1 MKAMEK
7 RPGNSRTLV
16 VILAIVSV
24 ILTVFTISPDNS
36 SDYEYTE
43 GQPWMYGELI
53 APFNFSI
60 EKSEEQLSNEMDSL
74 KKNFIPYF
82 SLNNEKLDAAIE
94 GLDKLYRDTLNGI
107 ISEQTLNNLKQGLT
121 EIYSTGIINT
131 VGEDV
136 LNNMEARYIRSY
148 SGNTSKLYAKETLY
162 TFRTAYTHVMSVNM
176 TEHERDMLSTFH
188 LEDLITPNML
198 YDRTRSESDL
208 QEQENQISRY
218 NGMVMQKQKIIDRG
232 EIIDSEK
239 FQIIHSYMDMQARN
253 TKSTQFKLMSWGG
266 HLIYV
271 SVLFFILAFYL
282 FQYRKNIVNDSS
294 SVIFLFSAITIF
306 TVATNIYIQY
316 SGLSKF
322 IIPCTMLALMLRI
335 FLDSRTAFMGYITY
349 LLSCTLGVL
358 IPYDFIFLQIAA
370 GLVAIFSIHELTQR
384 SQIFKTVFI
393 VMLTYFVLWFATQ
406 MIQLEDIRN
415 LSWLIL
421 VYLAINCI
429 ILLLTY
435 PLILAVEKIFGFT
448 SNVTLIE
455 LSNINNDIL
464 KELAETAPGTFQHSM
479 QVSTLAA
486 EAARAVEASTQLV
499 RTAALYHD
507 IGKMVNPPFFTE
519 NQNNV
524 NPHDNLTYQESA
536 QIITGHVTE
545 GMRIA
550 EKHHLPDS
558 IKHFICTH
566 HGTGMAKY
574 FYIKYVN
581 EHPGEDI
588 DDTPFRYAGPNPDSK
603 ETAILMMADAV
614 EASSR
619 SLSQYTEELIGELVD
634 KIVDTQVNDGYFND
648 CPITMQEIK
657 KIKDVFKEELKT
669 MYHTRIS
676 YPTINK

>member
-1 MKAMEK
+1 MEK
-7 RPGNSRTLV
+7 RIVSSRTLV
-16 VILAIVSV
+16 VILATVSV
-24 ILTVFTISPDNS
+24 LLTVFTISPDNS
-36 SDYEYTE
+36 SQYEYIE

-60 EKSEEQLSNEMDSL
+60 EKSEAQLANESDSL

-82 SLNNEKLDAAIE
+82 SLSGEKFEAAVE
-94 GLDKLYRDTLNGI
+94 GLDKLYKDTLHGI
-107 ISEQTLNNLKQGLT
+107 ISVQTFNNLKQGLT
-121 EIYSTGIINT
+121 EIYTEGIINT
-131 VGEDV
+131 VGEDI
-136 LNNMEARYIRSY
+136 LNNTDVRYIRSY
-148 SGNTSKLYAKETLY
+148 SGNTSKLYNKENLY
-162 TFRTAYTHVMSVNM
+162 TFRTAYSHLINVGM
-176 TEHERDMLSTFH
+176 TDRERSILATFH
-188 LEDLITPNML
+188 LEDLITPNLL
-198 YDRTRSESDL
+198 YDMTRSDSEL
-208 QEQENQISRY
+208 HEQENQISKY
-218 NGMVMQKQKIIDRG
+218 NGMVMQNQKIIDRG

-239 FQIIHSYMDMQARN
+239 FMIIHSYMDMQTRN
-253 TKSTQFKLMSWGG
+253 TKSRQFKLMSWGG

-271 SVLFFILAFYL
+271 SVLFFLLALYL
-282 FQYRKNIVNDSS
+282 FQYRRDIVDNSR

-306 TVATNIYIQY
+306 TVATNIFIQY

-335 FLDSRTAFMGYITY
+335 FLDSRTAFLGYITY
-349 LLSCTLGVL
+349 LLSCSLGVL

-370 GLVAIFSIHELTQR
+370 GLAAIFRLHELTQR

-393 VMLTYFVLWFATQ
+393 VMVTYFVLWFATQ

-486 EAARAVEASTQLV
+486 EAARAVKASSQLV

-507 IGKMVNPPFFTE
+507 IGKMINPPFFTE
-519 NQNNV
+519 NQKNV
-524 NPHDNLTYQESA
+524 NPHDSLTCQESA
-536 QIITGHVTE
+536 RIITGHVTE
-545 GMRIA
+545 GMKIA

-558 IKHFICTH
+558 IKHFIRTH

-581 EHPGEDI
+581 EHPDEKI
-588 DDTPFRYAGPNPDSK
+588 DETPFRYTGSNPDSK

-619 SLSQYTEELIGELVD
+619 SLPEYTEELISNLVD
-634 KIVDTQVNDGYFND
+634 KIVDNQVKDGYFNN
-648 CPITMQEIK
+648 CPITMQEIR

-676 YPTINK
+676 YPTPNR

>member
-1 MKAMEK
+1 MTDRE
-7 RPGNSRTLV
+7 RS
-16 VILAIVSV
+16 ILA
-24 ILTVFTISPDNS
+24 
-36 SDYEYTE
+36 
-43 GQPWMYGELI
+43 
-53 APFNFSI
+53 
-60 EKSEEQLSNEMDSL
+60 
-74 KKNFIPYF
+74 
-82 SLNNEKLDAAIE
+82 
-94 GLDKLYRDTLNGI
+94 
-107 ISEQTLNNLKQGLT
+107 
-121 EIYSTGIINT
+121 
-131 VGEDV
+131 
-136 LNNMEARYIRSY
+136 
-148 SGNTSKLYAKETLY
+148 
-162 TFRTAYTHVMSVNM
+162 
-176 TEHERDMLSTFH
+176 TFH
-188 LEDLITPNML
+188 LEDLITPNLL
-198 YDRTRSESDL
+198 YDMTRSDSEL
-208 QEQENQISRY
+208 HEQENQISKY
-218 NGMVMQKQKIIDRG
+218 NGMVMQNQKIIDRG

-239 FQIIHSYMDMQARN
+239 FMIIHSYMDMQTRN
-253 TKSTQFKLMSWGG
+253 TKSRQFKLMSWGG

-271 SVLFFILAFYL
+271 SVLFFLLALYL
-282 FQYRKNIVNDSS
+282 FQYRRDIVDNSR

-306 TVATNIYIQY
+306 TVATNIFIQY

-335 FLDSRTAFMGYITY
+335 FLDSRTAFLGYITY
-349 LLSCTLGVL
+349 LLSCSLGVL

-370 GLVAIFSIHELTQR
+370 GLAAIFSLHELTQR

-393 VMLTYFVLWFATQ
+393 VMVTYFVLWFATQ

-486 EAARAVEASTQLV
+486 EAARAVKASSQLV

-507 IGKMVNPPFFTE
+507 IGKMINPPFFTE
-519 NQNNV
+519 NQKNV
-524 NPHDNLTYQESA
+524 NPHDSLTCQESA
-536 QIITGHVTE
+536 RIITGHVTE
-545 GMRIA
+545 GMKIA

-558 IKHFICTH
+558 IKHFIRTH

-581 EHPGEDI
+581 EHPDEKI
-588 DDTPFRYAGPNPDSK
+588 DETPFRYTGSNPDSK

-619 SLSQYTEELIGELVD
+619 SLPEYTEELISNLVD
-634 KIVDTQVNDGYFND
+634 KIVDNQVKDGYFNN
-648 CPITMQEIK
+648 CPITMQEIR

-676 YPTINK
+676 YPSPNR